1 MRTTLKYIAF
11 ALITTATITGCK
23 KDKDDPVA
31 PTPPVNEE
39 EVITTLRL
47 HFHSAGGVEHKLFEF
62 VDADGDGGN
71 APVITADALS
81 ADSIYSVAI
90 EVLNES
96 VNPAEDITGEIEDES
111 DVHQFFF
118 QVSGANAT
126 VAYADADVNGLP
138 IGLSTLWTIGAASNG
153 TVLVTLRHEPD
164 KTAPGVSGG
173 DITNAGGETDIE
185 VSFPLVVQ

>member
-1 MRTTLKYIAF
+1 MRISLKYTAY
-11 ALITTATITGCK
+11 ALVAATIITACK

-39 EVITTLRL
+39 ELITTLRL
-47 HFHSAGGVEHKLFEF
+47 HLHSAGGAEHKILEF

-71 APVITADALS
+71 APVITADPLS
-81 ADSIYSVAI
+81 IDSIYTVTI

-96 VNPAEDITGEIEDES
+96 ESPAEDITEEIEEES

-118 QVSGANAT
+118 EVSGANAT
-126 VAYADADVNGLP
+126 VAYTDADDNGLP
-138 IGLSTLWTIGAASNG
+138 IGLNTLWTIGAASNG
-153 TVLVTLRHEPD
+153 TVVVTLRHEPD

-185 VSFPLVVQ
+185 VTFPLVIE